1 MCVQSHHLVE
11 LREHHPV
18 PESRDGPQ
26 GVECLRHAVMVSESG
41 QVRLSSPLQPGRPLR
56 FEAGPLVAA
65 VLADLAEEL
74 AITGRL
80 LIDEVF
86 CEPSLQV
93 GVEV

>member
-11 LREHHPV
+11 LCEHHPV
-18 PESRDGPQ
+18 PEPRDGPQ
-26 GVECLRHAVMVSESG
+26 GVECLRHAVVVNEPG
-41 QVRLSSPLQPGRPLR
+41 QVGLSTPFQPGPPLR
-56 FEAGPLVAA
+56 FKAGPLVAA

-86 CEPSLQV
+86 YEPRLQV
-93 GVEV
+93 GLEV